1 MLMSLH
7 HIQIDNLELIMV
19 EHILLSVIAVAIHQ
33 EIPIKLNYFCFYFI
47 TRSLIEITCQ

>member
-19 EHILLSVIAVAIHQ
+19 EHILLSVIAAAIHQ
-33 EIPIKLNYFCFYFI
+33 EIPKRKLQNMLFHDI
-47 TRSLIEITCQ
+47 